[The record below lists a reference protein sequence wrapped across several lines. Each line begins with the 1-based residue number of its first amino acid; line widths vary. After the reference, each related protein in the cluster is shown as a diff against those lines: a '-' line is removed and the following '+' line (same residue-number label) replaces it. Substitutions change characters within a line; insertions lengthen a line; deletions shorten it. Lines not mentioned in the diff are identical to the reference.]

1 MRVRSERVRHAIVHA
16 MRREPVYAFNVD
28 LHPLDDTLA
37 NIVPCQLVAAPGGLV
52 VHGSDEPPT
61 VSTVQRKHS
70 EEVKKRTLGA
80 LETILRTWSGTF
92 GIS

>member
-1 MRVRSERVRHAIVHA
+1 MSAPYLPGLLVHP
-16 MRREPVYAFNVD
+16 R
-28 LHPLDDTLA
+28 DDTLA

-70 EEVKKRTLGA
+70 EEVRKRTLGA
-80 LETILRTWSGTF
+80 GNHLAVVVGYVRDFLMRLHSVRSSTHE
-92 GIS
+92 